1 MIEAR
6 QSISERDRSF
16 DHGLF
21 VRHCSMISPV
31 LCVEEEGVGCALDGE
46 IVI

>member
-16 DHGLF
+16 DHSLF